1 MNERAMTCI
10 LCPNGCE
17 LHVTWAEEP
26 SPATVSVDGNLCPK
40 GLTYAIDELTHPMRT
55 LTTSVR
61 VRDGVQ
67 RLASVKTTTTIPRD
81 ALPVVRSALRSIELR
96 APVAIGDVVLPDAAG
111 TGVDVIVTRAVS
123 KRTNEAMT

>member
-1 MNERAMTCI
+1 MNERTMTCI

-17 LHVTWAEEP
+17 LRVTWAEEP

-61 VRDGVQ
+61 VRDGIQ
-67 RLASVKTTTTIPRD
+67 RLASVKTTTAIPRD
-81 ALPVVRSALRSIELR
+81 ALPAVRSALRSIELR
-96 APVAIGDVVLPDAAG
+96 APVAIGDVVLADAAG
-111 TGVDVIVTRAVS
+111 TGVDVVVTRAVS